1 MSLDEQRY
9 DMRTQD
15 GTSKQSLTV
24 ASTASRLRRG
34 GSRSR
39 RMIFTKE
46 SHPEYLIK
54 ADEDQKMLKSIME
67 RKKAAKSSRNI
78 ISQSHMLKTVSNF
91 RMRKRLINNQAIFHD
106 DG

>member
-1 MSLDEQRY
+1 MLSNKNSPNKQSVNSNVFSKKEREMSLDENRY

-24 ASTASRLRRG
+24 VSTASRLRRG

-46 SHPEYLIK
+46 SHPENLIK
-54 ADEDQKMLKSIME
+54 ADEDQTMLKSIME
-67 RKKAAKSSRNI
+67 RKQAAKSSRNI
-78 ISQSHMLKTVSNF
+78 IS
-91 RMRKRLINNQAIFHD
+91 
-106 DG
+106 